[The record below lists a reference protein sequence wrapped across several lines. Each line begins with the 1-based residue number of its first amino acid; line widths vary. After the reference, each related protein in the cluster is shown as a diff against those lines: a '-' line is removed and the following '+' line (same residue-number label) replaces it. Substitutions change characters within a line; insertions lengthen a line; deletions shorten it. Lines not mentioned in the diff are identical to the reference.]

1 MKRMLTV
8 LLTVAAVLSA
18 AAQAPAAGPAVEAP
32 LVRCADVVYPAT
44 LTGCGTDPLGAGE
57 IEVKRDGKLE
67 LEVSGA
73 APDSAYDIVL
83 HSLDGATQSAIA
95 VLTTD
100 ATGEGQVE
108 LKPAFDLN
116 QAGVVAFS
124 LGRNGSVQ
132 FVAGFNG
139 EEELKADLIPCGAVN
154 LPAVQTG
161 CGSDTLRKG
170 LVKIEKD
177 REIKVDVIG
186 GPPLTTY
193 DVVLRPLGGGPDV
206 ALGTLTTNPGGHGQL
221 RLEGFVPEDTVGAG
235 NVVLRRESLDQ
246 FVSGFQSMR
255 KHAPQVAKLNSGL
268 VRCSEVNTLAPLAGC
283 GIDQLK
289 KGHVLI
295 IETGDVKVH
304 LQGAV
309 PATEYEVV
317 FVSFD
322 ATEEVSIG
330 TLTTNPAGNGHVH
343 VRDAF
348 PVDTRATGN
357 VVIRRTGVDQ
367 YVTGFI
373 VVR

>member
-1 MKRMLTV
+1 MKRMLVV
-8 LLTVAAVLSA
+8 LMAFATMLPV
-18 AAQAPAAGPAVEAP
+18 AAQARAAGPAVEAP
-32 LVRCADVVYPAT
+32 LVRCGAVEYPAT
-44 LTGCGTDPLGAGE
+44 LTGCGTDPLGRGQV
-57 IEVKRDGKLE
+57 EVKRNGKLE

-73 APDSAYDIVL
+73 VPNAAYDIVL
-83 HSLDGATQSAIA
+83 HSLDGASQLAVA

-100 ATGEGQVE
+100 ATGAGEVE
-108 LKPAFDLN
+108 LKPAFELN

-124 LGRNGSVQ
+124 LNRNGSVQ
-132 FVAGFNG
+132 FVAGFDD

-170 LVKIEKD
+170 LVKIE
-177 REIKVDVIG
+177 RRGEVKVDVVA

-193 DVVLRPLGGGPDV
+193 DAVLRPLGGGPDV
-206 ALGTLTTNPGGHGQL
+206 ALGTLTTDAAGHGRL
-221 RLEGFVPEDTVGAG
+221 RLDDFVPRGTVGAG

-246 FVSGFQSMR
+246 FVSGFQITH

-295 IETGDVKVH
+295 IETGDVKVQ
-304 LQGAV
+304 LQGGV
-309 PATEYEVV
+309 PLMEYEVV

-330 TLTTNPAGNGHVH
+330 TLTTNPAGNGHLH
-343 VRDAF
+343 ARDAF

-357 VVIRRTGVDQ
+357 VVIRRAGLDQ